1 MLDYCQNHVS
11 AASREVQCLVAE
23 RIGLSVSVSQL
34 NREAKNRH
42 RHPCL
47 MDTDSPLPFTQPVA
61 FFLRRRYPK
70 YRDTLL
76 DVVVPD

>member
-1 MLDYCQNHVS
+1 
-11 AASREVQCLVAE
+11 
-23 RIGLSVSVSQL
+23 
-34 NREAKNRH
+34 
-42 RHPCL
+42 